1 MSTKTVF
8 LLVLISLIL
17 IFGTQIFL
25 ITDYYNTTRTAW
37 TKESNTI
44 IEEAFRSD
52 LTLRNGKYRT
62 SINESTVIIQPLNPN
77 DDNVAIVDVSN
88 LKGAVNL
95 ESENVIS
102 ILDMAIHKHISSL
115 VPLNLHQLDSITSTI
130 LEAREIFSNFTVNL
144 VQTSTGDI
152 LESSKDNWKSS
163 LFLISSEPMLIDAG
177 EGIAL
182 QLHLINPFQIIIK
195 RMGLML
201 SSSLVLSLICV
212 MAFIYLQ
219 KVLAQQKK
227 LVAFKNEFLGT
238 IAHELKRPVSSLTFN
253 LDCLSMSNSPLD
265 SPQNSL
271 LLHNSIRATDELNE
285 SINMIVT
292 LSRHEEGMLVLN
304 RESVDLIS
312 MLEELKDKFS
322 EQRFKNK
329 EVSIAMMV
337 GSDLP
342 NAVGDRQLLM
352 QCFANLIDNAIK
364 YSGDKVEIGI
374 RLQREAAGVKVSI
387 RDNGFGIPEEKLEM
401 VFDKYSRVH
410 LGKTQIKGF
419 GIGLNY
425 VKNIVEKHKGEVS
438 VTSEPGKGSEFSVVL
453 PIG

>member
-25 ITDYYNTTRTAW
+25 IADYYNTTRTAW

-44 IEEAFRSD
+44 IEESFRGD
-52 LTLRNGKYRT
+52 LSLRNSVYRNL
-62 SINESTVIIQPLNPN
+62 INEKDVVVGPPQPSDEN
-77 DDNVAIVDVSN
+77 ISFVDVSDI
-88 LKGAVNL
+88 K
-95 ESENVIS
+95 SKSVIS
-102 ILDMAIHKHISSL
+102 VLDMAIHKHISSQ
-115 VPLNLHQLDSITSTI
+115 VPLDLHQLDSITATI
-130 LEAREIFSNFTVNL
+130 LEAREISSSFTVNL
-144 VQTSTGDI
+144 IESATGNI

-163 LFLISSEPMLIDAG
+163 FFLISSESMVIDAG
-177 EGIAL
+177 SGIAL

-201 SSSLVLSLICV
+201 SSSLVLSLICLL
-212 MAFIYLQ
+212 AFIYLQ
-219 KVLAQQKK
+219 KVLARQKK

-253 LDCLSMSNSPLD
+253 LDCLSMSNSSLD

-271 LLHNSIRATDELNE
+271 LLANSIRATDELNE
-285 SINMIVT
+285 SINMIVI
-292 LSRHEEGMLVLN
+292 LSKHEEGMLVLN
-304 RESVDLIS
+304 RVSLDLPA

-329 EVSIAMMV
+329 EVSISMIV
-337 GSDLP
+337 DPDLP
-342 NAVGDRQLLM
+342 SPAGDRQLLM

-364 YSGDKVEIGI
+364 YSGENVEILI
-374 RLQREAAGVKVSI
+374 RIEKYFQGVKVSI
-387 RDNGFGIPEEKLEM
+387 KDNGFGIPAEKLEL

-425 VKNIVEKHKGEVS
+425 VKNIVEKHNGEVS
-438 VTSEPGKGSEFSVVL
+438 VTSETGKGSEFSVLL
-453 PIG
+453 PLG

>member
-25 ITDYYNTTRTAW
+25 IADYYNTTRTAW

-44 IEEAFRSD
+44 IEESFRGD
-52 LTLRNGKYRT
+52 LSLRNSVYRNL
-62 SINESTVIIQPLNPN
+62 INEKDVVVGPPQPSDEN
-77 DDNVAIVDVSN
+77 ISFVDVSDI
-88 LKGAVNL
+88 K
-95 ESENVIS
+95 SKSVIS
-102 ILDMAIHKHISSL
+102 VLDMAIHKHISSL
-115 VPLNLHQLDSITSTI
+115 VPLDLHQLDSITATI
-130 LEAREIFSNFTVNL
+130 LEAREISSSFTVNL
-144 VQTSTGDI
+144 IESATGNI

-163 LFLISSEPMLIDAG
+163 FFLISSESMVIDAG
-177 EGIAL
+177 SGIAL

-201 SSSLVLSLICV
+201 SSSLVLSLICLL
-212 MAFIYLQ
+212 AFIYLQ
-219 KVLAQQKK
+219 KVLARQKK

-253 LDCLSMSNSPLD
+253 LDCLSMSNSSLD

-271 LLHNSIRATDELNE
+271 LLANSIRATDELNE

-292 LSRHEEGMLVLN
+292 LSKHEEGMLVLN
-304 RESVDLIS
+304 RVSLDLPV

-329 EVSIAMMV
+329 EVSIHLLLEP
-337 GSDLP
+337 DLP
-342 NAVGDRQLLM
+342 TPIGDRQLLM

-364 YSGDKVEIGI
+364 YSGETVEIQI
-374 RLQREAAGVKVSI
+374 RLLKESQGVKVCI
-387 RDNGFGIPEEKLEM
+387 QDNGFGIPAEKLEL

-425 VKNIVEKHKGEVS
+425 VKNIVEKHNGEVS
-438 VTSEPGKGSEFSVVL
+438 VTSETGKGSEFSVLL
-453 PIG
+453 PLG

>member
-25 ITDYYNTTRTAW
+25 IADYYNTTRTAW

-44 IEEAFRSD
+44 IEESFRSD
-52 LTLRNGKYRT
+52 LSLRNNSFRNL
-62 SINESTVIIQPLNPN
+62 INEYDVVINPPSPN
-77 DDNVAIVDVSN
+77 D
-88 LKGAVNL
+88 
-95 ESENVIS
+95 ENVPTIDLTEQSTSVIS
-102 ILDMAIHKHISSL
+102 VLDMAIHKHISSL
-115 VPLNLHQLDSITSTI
+115 VPLDLHQLDSITATI
-130 LEAREIFSNFTVNL
+130 LEAREISSSFTVNL
-144 VQTSTGDI
+144 IESATGNI

-163 LFLISSEPMLIDAG
+163 FFLISSESMVIDAG
-177 EGIAL
+177 SGIAL

-201 SSSLVLSLICV
+201 SSSLVLSLICLL
-212 MAFIYLQ
+212 AFIYLQ
-219 KVLAQQKK
+219 KVLARQKK

-253 LDCLSMSNSPLD
+253 LDCLSMSNSSLD

-271 LLHNSIRATDELNE
+271 LLANSIRATDELNE

-292 LSRHEEGMLVLN
+292 LSKHEEGMLVLN
-304 RESVDLIS
+304 RVSLDLPV

-329 EVSIAMMV
+329 EVSIHLLLEP
-337 GSDLP
+337 DLP
-342 NAVGDRQLLM
+342 TPIGDRQLLM

-364 YSGDKVEIGI
+364 YSGENVEIRI
-374 RLQREAAGVKVSI
+374 RIEKYLQGVKVSI
-387 RDNGFGIPEEKLEM
+387 KDNGFGIPAEKLEL

-425 VKNIVEKHKGEVS
+425 VKNIVEKHKGEVN
-438 VTSEPGKGSEFSVVL
+438 VTSETGKGSEFSVML
-453 PIG
+453 PLG

>member
-25 ITDYYNTTRTAW
+25 IADYYNTTRTAW

-44 IEEAFRSD
+44 IEESFRGD
-52 LTLRNGKYRT
+52 LSLRNSVYRNL
-62 SINESTVIIQPLNPN
+62 INEKDVVVGPPQPSDEN
-77 DDNVAIVDVSN
+77 ISFVDVSDI
-88 LKGAVNL
+88 K
-95 ESENVIS
+95 SKSVIS
-102 ILDMAIHKHISSL
+102 VLDMAIHKHISSL
-115 VPLNLHQLDSITSTI
+115 VPLDLHQLDSITATI
-130 LEAREIFSNFTVNL
+130 LEAREISSSFTVNL
-144 VQTSTGDI
+144 IESATGNI

-163 LFLISSEPMLIDAG
+163 FFLISSESMVIDAG
-177 EGIAL
+177 SGIAL

-201 SSSLVLSLICV
+201 SSSLVLSLICLL
-212 MAFIYLQ
+212 AFIYLQ
-219 KVLAQQKK
+219 KVLARQKK

-253 LDCLSMSNSPLD
+253 LDCLSMSNSSLD

-271 LLHNSIRATDELNE
+271 LLANSIRATDELNE

-292 LSRHEEGMLVLN
+292 LSKHEEGMLVLN
-304 RESVDLIS
+304 RVSLDLPV

-329 EVSIAMMV
+329 EVSIHLLLEP
-337 GSDLP
+337 DLP
-342 NAVGDRQLLM
+342 TPIGDRQLLM

-364 YSGDKVEIGI
+364 YSGENVEIRI
-374 RLQREAAGVKVSI
+374 RIEKYLQGVKVSI
-387 RDNGFGIPEEKLEM
+387 KDNGFGIPAEKLEL

-425 VKNIVEKHKGEVS
+425 VKNIVEKHKGEVN
-438 VTSEPGKGSEFSVVL
+438 VTSETGKGSEFSVML
-453 PIG
+453 PLG